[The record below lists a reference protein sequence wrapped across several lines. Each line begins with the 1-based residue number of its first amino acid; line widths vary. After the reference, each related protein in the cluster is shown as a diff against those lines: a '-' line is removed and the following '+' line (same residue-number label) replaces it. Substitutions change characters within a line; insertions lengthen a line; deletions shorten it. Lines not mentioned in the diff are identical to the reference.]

1 MNPDILDE
9 TDKISKLVEN
19 STKYLSFWSGPTF
32 TDPIWMIS
40 PKECNSSPSQPRMV
54 PVMISNSIS
63 F

>member
-32 TDPIWMIS
+32 TDPI
-40 PKECNSSPSQPRMV
+40 
-54 PVMISNSIS
+54 
-63 F
+63 